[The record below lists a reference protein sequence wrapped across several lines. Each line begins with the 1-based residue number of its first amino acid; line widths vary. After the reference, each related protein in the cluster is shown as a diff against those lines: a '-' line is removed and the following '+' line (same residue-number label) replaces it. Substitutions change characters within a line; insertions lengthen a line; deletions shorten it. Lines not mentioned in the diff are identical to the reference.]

1 MQTIS
6 FKWVVKGGH
15 IEGISAFMNPYLY
28 LIDRDPKSKW
38 DGWETRKIDY
48 GLRDIYVTIR
58 AKEVDYDKELI
69 RIVPH
74 PWYAYNSV
82 KIEQSNTLAYPPST
96 GQNEAT
102 KRIVPQ
108 NQQTRSPQKT
118 KSVTV
123 RAEVFHLIN
132 NYDGT
137 HTIKDANRKKSIT
150 IDVYDD
156 GNMYLSEGFLS
167 AVRYSNLHGYEYE
180 CNMGNDIY
188 AFNYDDLTGN

>member
-1 MQTIS
+1 LGLVGSKTRMYIMVTFIILVLLG
-6 FKWVVKGGH
+6 VVVGYIACLIFGDDDKDTLVFFIICGC
-15 IEGISAFMNPYLY
+15 ILVPLAYYNTPWIRDYFEGEN
-28 LIDRDPKSKW
+28 
-38 DGWETRKIDY
+38 
-48 GLRDIYVTIR
+48 
-58 AKEVDYDKELI
+58 DKQ
-69 RIVPH
+69 
-74 PWYAYNSV
+74 A
-82 KIEQSNTLAYPPST
+82 IEQSNTLAYPPST
-96 GQNEAT
+96 GQNEPT

>member
-1 MQTIS
+1 LVYRIIVLTWGAFQKWSVPLKDSKIMQTIS

-69 RIVPH
+69 KIVPH

-82 KIEQSNTLAYPPST
+82 KYEVKPNPYGIEEILFIRGKGWFVAGEELALW
-96 GQNEAT
+96 
-102 KRIVPQ
+102 R
-108 NQQTRSPQKT
+108 
-118 KSVTV
+118 
-123 RAEVFHLIN
+123 
-132 NYDGT
+132 
-137 HTIKDANRKKSIT
+137 
-150 IDVYDD
+150 VY
-156 GNMYLSEGFLS
+156 
-167 AVRYSNLHGYEYE
+167 R
-180 CNMGNDIY
+180 
-188 AFNYDDLTGN
+188 